1 MRDDFP
7 DDDPKDGREMAQR
20 IGLLKAMTRSA
31 VRLVVLTYAM
41 AVGCLAFVALGIY
54 AHLAWS
60 TIMVATGG
68 AAVFIWAAESTALRT
83 QSLMEFYNAAF
94 GIDISQLPRP
104 YFYRWRERFIT
115 PHSLADSRLELDKA
129 TWLAQTN
136 EKHRGAMQKG
146 ARTFA
151 GVFGGFNAAVAIV
164 AYVVDHD
171 LFGAVMFAS
180 IATAIFVIGNV
191 IAWRIRMNGA

>member
-31 VRLVVLTYAM
+31 VRLGVLTYAM
-41 AVGCLAFVALGIY
+41 AVGCLSFAALGIY

-83 QSLMEFYNAAF
+83 QSLMTFYNAAF

-104 YFYRWRERFIT
+104 LFYRWREQFVT
-115 PHSLADSRLELDKA
+115 PPSLADS
-129 TWLAQTN
+129 N
-136 EKHRGAMQKG
+136 
-146 ARTFA
+146 
-151 GVFGGFNAAVAIV
+151 
-164 AYVVDHD
+164 
-171 LFGAVMFAS
+171 
-180 IATAIFVIGNV
+180 
-191 IAWRIRMNGA
+191 